1 VILAVFATVFF
12 DLHRLF
18 RHHLHI
24 RIDLA
29 THSHEDP
36 ATRSHIKVAGP
47 SHFKVATYS
56 HLNLATPSSTVAA
69 AGNRCTCVVAI
80 PSLG

>member
-1 VILAVFATVFF
+1 M
-12 DLHRLF
+12 RLN
-18 RHHLHI
+18 RPCLIDRQHDSRILHI